1 MDHDHHEKNLR
12 EEPTISSLIGIILR
26 RSAVSVLLQ
35 SPTLSANKPHGARK
49 FLEPA
54 CKYGR
59 MGGRVLLAPS
69 ARLDDDATVLTI

>member
-35 SPTLSANKPHGARK
+35 SPTLSENLPRGARK
-49 FLEPA
+49 FFSEPA
-54 CKYGR
+54 YKVRANSQQALVYP
-59 MGGRVLLAPS
+59 A
-69 ARLDDDATVLTI
+69 